1 MSEFDDFEGFEEKLH
16 RSTGE
21 SSEPQAAPLE
31 PLPDY
36 FQRYTSALLTPAPD
50 MFTTVQNV
58 LDGYPNCSS
67 VANTE
72 TNEIF
77 GMVIMSGRMCKFLIS
92 LFSAEDNP
100 SIENKSSE
108 LEVGGTVIEFCRKK
122 GCVVTFSS
130 FYNQCLP
137 EICAALSVDSI
148 NARCSDANGEDTSFL
163 RKQLSMQ
170 VPFLEH
176 QPSFEQQ
183 NSTCSIASTASDG
196 ADPLL
201 FMTSSPDANQRV
213 EAWAALASLTCEP
226 SSLRELVSES
236 TLPAVIQS
244 LENSLGDEA
253 DEVVL
258 VASLVVAQLCTG
270 KAPGLEVKEGMSAI
284 SSEVLTLLAS
294 GLVTPLFGSVRRAL
308 DCHLD
313 DSDRDEKNTDIF
325 HQVSQAQVLCYAVMS
340 LNAIKQTDQILQCG
354 DAERAML
361 QECCAK
367 FKGSICAS
375 QAEQILTHLDMR

>member
-1 MSEFDDFEGFEEKLH
+1 MSEFDDFEGFEGKLH

-36 FQRYTSALLTPAPD
+36 FQRYTSALLTPAAD

-58 LDGYPNCSS
+58 LAGYPNCSS
-67 VANTE
+67 VAIPE

-108 LEVGGTVIEFCRKK
+108 SEVGGAVIEFCRKK

-130 FYNQCLP
+130 FYNQCLA

-148 NARCSDANGEDTSFL
+148 NSRCSDVNGEEHSLLT
-163 RKQLSMQ
+163 KQLSMQ
-170 VPFLEH
+170 VPFLEQ
-176 QPSFEQQ
+176 QPSLEQQ
-183 NSTCSIASTASDG
+183 DSTCSVASTASDG
-196 ADPLL
+196 PDPLL
-201 FMTSSPDANQRV
+201 FMTSSPDASQRV
-213 EAWAALASLTCEP
+213 EAWAALANLICEP
-226 SSLRELVSES
+226 SSLRELVSDS
-236 TLPAVIQS
+236 TLPAFIQS
-244 LENSLGDEA
+244 LEDSLGHEV
-253 DEVVL
+253 DEVVV

-270 KAPGLEVKEGMSAI
+270 KAPGLEVKQGTSPV
-284 SSEVLTLLAS
+284 SKEVLAQVAS

-308 DCHLD
+308 DVD
-313 DSDRDEKNTDIF
+313 DNSERDEKNTDTF
-325 HQVSQAQVLCYAVMS
+325 HQVAQAQVLCYAVMS
-340 LNAIKQTDQILQCG
+340 LNAMKQTDQILQCG

-361 QECCAK
+361 QECCAN

-375 QAEQILTHLDMR
+375 QAEQLLAHLAMR